1 MEKRKYT
8 KRSDYWKKFEKNFQ
22 YPNNPYQSVASEG
35 DYEPKLIG
43 DSFYDYTAEAYSRN
57 QGTGGLGPTTD
68 RRRNS
73 IAINPKLYG
82 YNNIRAGMLPYQY
95 AMDGV
100 NLREAIELC
109 QKAYCNVAIFRNSI
123 DMMADFSNSAIH
135 LEGGTDKSR
144 NFINSWFRKIGMWGL
159 KDQYFREYYRS
170 GNIFLYT
177 VESKFKTDD
186 FAKIRN
192 LGLMAKTNKIPIKYI
207 LLNPFDV
214 VAQRT
219 TSFDVRFFSKILS
232 EYEIERLR
240 DPKNDADREL
250 YNALPENIKK
260 RIKEGSWTPTGIKIN
275 LDPQKLRYS
284 FYKKQDYEPFG
295 VPYGFAVLD
304 DINFKLEMKKI
315 DQAICRTVENVVLMI
330 TMGATPDKGGINPR
344 NMHAMQSLFT
354 NQSIG
359 RVLVSDYTTKADFI
373 IPDLQKVIGPSKY
386 DVVNQDIKEGLQNM
400 ILGEEKFANA
410 TIKAQLFLQRLHE
423 SRECF
428 INEFLQPEI
437 DQICK
442 NFGFRGSPRAK
453 FEDIDM
459 KDENQVQ
466 RVITRMMELGILPP
480 EEGMKVINTGVFPSR
495 RDLETAQERFLE
507 DRKRGWYNPL
517 VGGAPVFEEEDEED
531 KLAIEEV
538 RHPKSLQI
546 LEKEKIKTPKVPGR
560 PLGSKTNGK
569 KTFAVE
575 SIKNIIDEANKFY
588 MDITVEAKKVFK
600 KKRLNVEQ
608 KKILEKVGELV
619 ITACEQS
626 EWKKTAIEC
635 LHNNKKLLELQTLA
649 EVADISAEHALD
661 EYASAILYH
670 STKISSPKG

>member
-1 MEKRKYT
+1 MAKRKYN

-22 YPNNPYQSVASEG
+22 YPNNPYESVASEG

-43 DSFYDYTAEAYSRN
+43 DSFYDYTTEAYSRN

-73 IAINPKLYG
+73 IATNPKLYG

-135 LEGGTDKSR
+135 LEGGTDKAR
-144 NFINSWFRKIGMWGL
+144 NFINSWFKKIGMWGL
-159 KDQYFREYYRS
+159 KDQFFREYYRS

-250 YNALPENIKK
+250 YDALPENIKK
-260 RIKEGSWTPTGIKIN
+260 RIRESSWTPTGITIN

-295 VPYGFAVLD
+295 IPYGFAVLD

-423 SRECF
+423 SREAF
-428 INEFLQPEI
+428 LNEFLQPEI

-442 NFGFRGSPRAK
+442 NFGFRGSPKAK

-495 RDLETAQERFLE
+495 KDLETAQERFLE
-507 DRKRGWYNPL
+507 DRKKGWYNPL
-517 VGGAPVFEEEDEED
+517 VGGTPIFEEEDEEN

-538 RHPKSLQI
+538 RHPKSLKI
-546 LEKEKIKTPKVPGR
+546 LEKEKTKTPKVPGR
-560 PLGSKTNGK
+560 PLGSKTNAK
-569 KTFAVE
+569 KTYAVE
-575 SIKNIIDEANKFY
+575 SIKNVIDATNKFY
-588 MDITVEAKKVFK
+588 IDITAEAKKTFK
-600 KKRLNVEQ
+600 KKRLNTEQ

-619 ITACEQS
+619 VTACEQS
-626 EWKKTAIEC
+626 QWKKTAISC
-635 LHNNKKLLELQTLA
+635 LQNNKKLLELQTLA
-649 EVADISAEHALD
+649 EVADISAEHSLD

-670 STKISSPKG
+670 STKNSSPKG

>member
-260 RIKEGSWTPTGIKIN
+260 RIKEGSWTRTGIKID
-275 LDPQKLRYS
+275 LDPQ
-284 FYKKQDYEPFG
+284 
-295 VPYGFAVLD
+295 
-304 DINFKLEMKKI
+304 
-315 DQAICRTVENVVLMI
+315 
-330 TMGATPDKGGINPR
+330 
-344 NMHAMQSLFT
+344 
-354 NQSIG
+354 
-359 RVLVSDYTTKADFI
+359 
-373 IPDLQKVIGPSKY
+373 
-386 DVVNQDIKEGLQNM
+386 
-400 ILGEEKFANA
+400 
-410 TIKAQLFLQRLHE
+410 
-423 SRECF
+423 
-428 INEFLQPEI
+428 
-437 DQICK
+437 
-442 NFGFRGSPRAK
+442 
-453 FEDIDM
+453 
-459 KDENQVQ
+459 
-466 RVITRMMELGILPP
+466 
-480 EEGMKVINTGVFPSR
+480 
-495 RDLETAQERFLE
+495 
-507 DRKRGWYNPL
+507 
-517 VGGAPVFEEEDEED
+517 
-531 KLAIEEV
+531 
-538 RHPKSLQI
+538 
-546 LEKEKIKTPKVPGR
+546 
-560 PLGSKTNGK
+560 
-569 KTFAVE
+569 
-575 SIKNIIDEANKFY
+575 
-588 MDITVEAKKVFK
+588 
-600 KKRLNVEQ
+600 
-608 KKILEKVGELV
+608 
-619 ITACEQS
+619 
-626 EWKKTAIEC
+626 
-635 LHNNKKLLELQTLA
+635 
-649 EVADISAEHALD
+649 
-661 EYASAILYH
+661 
-670 STKISSPKG
+670 